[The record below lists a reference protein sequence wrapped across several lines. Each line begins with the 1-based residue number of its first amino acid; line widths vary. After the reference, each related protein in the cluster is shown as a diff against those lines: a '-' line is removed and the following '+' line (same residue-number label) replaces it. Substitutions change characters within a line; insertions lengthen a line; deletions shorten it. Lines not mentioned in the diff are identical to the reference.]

1 MKNNIDNNE
10 RINETASIYR
20 LTPATDF
27 YEPSISEAKVY
38 EEINYIAQTIH
49 YFLGG
54 FQTEMT
60 YQNAFEQELINRNEQ
75 FSYFREFSMD
85 IIYRGSKVGFAI
97 PDFILVPD
105 REYFNLKSE
114 LPAIVVEIKQKNKI
128 DNDVAIDIER
138 DVYEKT
144 ELNKTGSRTARQQL
158 WKYLNAASYSS
169 NPSVKKI
176 DTGVLINFSTELV
189 TNLGPATALI
199 DENGAYLE
207 VWQMITDP
215 KKQFFKDNAD
225 GENEMHL
232 ILDTFTEPMTRK
244 EIIRW
249 HRETEKM
256 AEEAYK
262 KEFES

>member
-10 RINETASIYR
+10 RMNETASIYR

-114 LPAIVVEIKQKNKI
+114 LPAIFVEIKQKNKI

-176 DTGVLINFSTELV
+176 DAGVLINFSTELE
-189 TNLGPATALI
+189 TNVGPATALR

-215 KKQFFKDNAD
+215 KKQFFKDNED

-232 ILDTFTEPMTRK
+232 ILDTLTNPMTRK
-244 EIIRW
+244 EIIKW
-249 HRETEKM
+249 HRDIEKE
-256 AEEAYK
+256 AEKYHE
-262 KEFES
+262 

>member
-1 MKNNIDNNE
+1 MKNTIDDNE
-10 RINETASIYR
+10 RMNESAAIYR
-20 LTPATDF
+20 LTPASEFFDPT
-27 YEPSISEAKVY
+27 ISEAKVY

-60 YQNAFEQELINRNEQ
+60 YQNAFEQELIKREDQ

-97 PDFILVPD
+97 PDFILIPN
-105 REYFNLKSE
+105 REFFNLRNE
-114 LPAIVVEIKQKNKI
+114 LPAIFVEIKQKNKI
-128 DNDVAIDIER
+128 DKDVFTDIER

-144 ELNKTGSRTARQQL
+144 EINKTGSRTARQQL

-169 NPSVKKI
+169 NPSVKQI
-176 DTGVLINFSTELV
+176 DVGILINFSTELETSV
-189 TNLGPATALI
+189 GPATVLR
-199 DENGAYLE
+199 DEMGAYLE

-215 KKQFFKDNAD
+215 KKQFFKDNEE

-244 EIIRW
+244 EIRNF
-249 HRETEKM
+249 HREAEKE
-256 AEEAYK
+256 AEEAYR